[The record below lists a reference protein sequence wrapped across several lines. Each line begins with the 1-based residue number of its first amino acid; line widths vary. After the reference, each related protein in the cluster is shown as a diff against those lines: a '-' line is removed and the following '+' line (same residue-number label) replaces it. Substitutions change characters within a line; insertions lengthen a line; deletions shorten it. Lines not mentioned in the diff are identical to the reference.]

1 MATLSRADV
10 AAAMSLLLQDKS
22 QNQFRKDL
30 VLLNMI
36 RKRRGRNAVLVWNP
50 KFAGRSAGGAYAEGA
65 DMADGDF
72 DSHIRT
78 QASLAWSEYRKGV
91 KVSGLA
97 MAVTAE
103 GYVSSM
109 EATGDLF
116 DEELVDAIDDLALDL
131 AGDVYGGD
139 PGASPVELAG
149 VALAVD
155 GTGGTFAG
163 LASGTYADWIASEA
177 TIPTASLSFETIKEH
192 LIRPVKD
199 ATGRDPTAIFCD
211 GATWDLVEALFEEKA
226 DVVNEVMTPNGMF
239 NLRSVGAR
247 AIVVRGVPVIEDRH
261 CTANTLY
268 SLTLDDI
275 EFNQVPALGPNRDPR
290 NIVAAIKALTG
301 IDVSPED
308 VMKRMLSQGDG
319 VITPTIE
326 ILAQTGDAYK
336 AMVKVYGQ
344 VKWRKRNSHA
354 KLTLT

>member
-1 MATLSRADV
+1 MATLSRADI

-50 KFAGRSAGGAYAEGA
+50 KFNARTAGGAYAEGA

-72 DSHIRT
+72 DSHTRT
-78 QASLAWSEYRKGV
+78 QASLSWSEYRKGV

-97 MAVTAE
+97 MAVTAD
-103 GYVSSM
+103 GYVSSV
-109 EATGDLF
+109 EASGDLF

-131 AGDVYGGD
+131 AVHSYSGD
-139 PGASPVELAG
+139 PTASPVELAG
-149 VALAVD
+149 AAIAVD
-155 GTGGTFAG
+155 GTAGTFAG
-163 LASGTYADWIASEA
+163 LASGTYADWIATENTLA
-177 TIPTASLSFETIKEH
+177 TASLSFEAIKQY

-199 ATGRDPTAIFCD
+199 ATGRDPSAIFCD
-211 GATWDLVEALFEEKA
+211 GTTWDRVEGLFEEKA
-226 DVVNEVMTPNGMF
+226 EVVNEVLTPNGMF
-239 NLRSVGAR
+239 NLKSVGAR
-247 AIVVRGVPVIEDRH
+247 AIVVRGVPLIEDRH

-275 EFNQVPALGPNRDPR
+275 EFHQLPSKTPGRDPKAV
-290 NIVAAIKALTG
+290 VAAIKALTG
-301 IDVSPED
+301 VDVAPED
-308 VMKRMLSQGDG
+308 VMKRMQSQGDG
-319 VITPTIE
+319 AITPTIE
-326 ILAQTGDAYK
+326 FLAQTGDAYK

-344 VKWRKRNSHA
+344 LKWRRRNSHA